1 MKKKLLIT
9 LLIGAA
15 LILSSC
21 NEGQKGASSTS
32 FEGYTAPNV
41 SRIGVD
47 AITYGGQYNYLVD
60 ENTGVVYLEYHGTNG
75 DSAITVMF
83 NSDGSVMTRDDIRP
97 K

>member
-15 LILSSC
+15 LTLSSC
-21 NEGQKGASSTS
+21 NEGEAGASTIS

-60 ENTGVVYLEYHGTNG
+60 NNTGVVYLECHYGQG
-75 DSAITVMF
+75 VALTVMF
-83 NSDGSVMTRDDIRP
+83 NSDGSIMTKDDIRP